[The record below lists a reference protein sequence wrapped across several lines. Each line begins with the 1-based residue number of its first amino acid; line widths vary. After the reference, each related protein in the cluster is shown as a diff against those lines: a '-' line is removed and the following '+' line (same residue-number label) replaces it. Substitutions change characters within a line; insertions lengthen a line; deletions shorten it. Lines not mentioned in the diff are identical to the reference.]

1 MREWVKN
8 DQKWRDVIYERP
20 LTSPFLRLQSQRSI
34 SKWVFIEKCRCDV
47 TKRHKNQKN
56 SLNFHIF
63 FSTGPSHLSTIE
75 TRMFLK
81 RFQNCLKFVLM
92 QKKWILGNA
101 QNGRCILFE
110 GSLTLFE
117 LRGLIFKFVV
127 FSFTWNISVTRG
139 GALSHLYPQAIT
151 LIH

>member
-1 MREWVKN
+1 MTSRPWRGSRILWRQYISLSIEKCN
-8 DQKWRDVIYERP
+8 DEGVGQKWRDVIYERP

-34 SKWVFIEKCRCDV
+34 SKWVFISKCSCDV

-81 RFQNCLKFVLM
+81 RFQNCVKFVLM
-92 QKKWILGNA
+92 QKNEFWEMHKMA
-101 QNGRCILFE
+101 DAFC
-110 GSLTLFE
+110 
-117 LRGLIFKFVV
+117 LRGLWITRVWYLNSL
-127 FSFTWNISVTRG
+127 FSP
-139 GALSHLYPQAIT
+139 SHKT
-151 LIH
+151 LA